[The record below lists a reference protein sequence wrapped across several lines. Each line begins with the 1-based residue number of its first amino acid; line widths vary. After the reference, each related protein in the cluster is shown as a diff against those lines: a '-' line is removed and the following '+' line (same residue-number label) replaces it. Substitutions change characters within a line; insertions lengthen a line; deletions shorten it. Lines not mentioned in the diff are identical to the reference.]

1 MRFVSL
7 WHYFVWL
14 KLARG
19 CWVWLALLGPPSR
32 WPEVELLALTN
43 YVATER
49 YRTGSVPPY
58 RVYLQVL
65 QLQPRTGLYLDQR
78 LSTQFWNATNWRFM
92 IYVAYSQIFEEWIE
106 WSPKVQGEN
115 RKMIRSLVALQD
127 KPRAAAW
134 VAMSATWNL
143 AAALLWCCPYWMRCS
158 ICAATMVLSLWLP

>member
-1 MRFVSL
+1 MRFVSPR
-7 WHYFVWL
+7 HYFVWL

-19 CWVWLALLGPPSR
+19 CWVWLALLGPPSW
-32 WPEVELLALTN
+32 WPEVELWALTN

-49 YRTGSVPPY
+49 YRTGSVPPDC
-58 RVYLQVL
+58 VYLQVL

-78 LSTQFWNATNWRFM
+78 LSTQFWNATTEDLWFMSHILRFSKSELSE
-92 IYVAYSQIFEEWIE
+92 VH
-106 WSPKVQGEN
+106 KVQGEN

-134 VAMSATWNL
+134 VANL
-143 AAALLWCCPYWMRCS
+143 AAALLWCCPYRMRCS